1 MKKNT
6 NKSGRMK
13 KFITNSIVHIGLAIV
28 GFIWVLPIAFVILTS
43 FREEGGTYKSYI
55 LPRGYTLDNYKG
67 LFNQT
72 GSLVF
77 TQWLTNTLIV
87 AVASCILATFFVLS
101 VSYVLSRLRFRLR
114 KKLLNIALVLGMF
127 PSFMSMIAVYYILKG
142 FGFLESGQL
151 KLVALVLV
159 YSTGASLGFYIA
171 KGFFDT
177 LPRTIDEA
185 ACIDGAS
192 KWKVFTKI
200 TIPLS
205 KPIIVNTLLTSFMAP
220 WVDYI
225 FAKVILGQDRKYFTV
240 AIGLW
245 SMLEKEFAEYYYTT
259 FFAGC
264 VIISIP
270 VVILFI
276 FTQRFYVEG
285 TSGAVKG

>member
-1 MKKNT
+1 MKNKPKNSSRFIKRFT
-6 NKSGRMK
+6 NL
-13 KFITNSIVHIGLAIV
+13 FVHIGLAVV
-28 GFIWVLPIAFVILTS
+28 GFIWVLPIVFVVLTS
-43 FREEGGTYKSYI
+43 LREEGGTYKSYI
-55 LPRGYTLDNYKG
+55 LPRGYTLDNYKN
-67 LFNQT
+67 LFSQT
-72 GSLVF
+72 GSLIF
-77 TQWLTNTLIV
+77 TKWFTNTLIV
-87 AVASCILATFFVLS
+87 AIASCLLSTFFVLC
-101 VSYVLSRLRFRLR
+101 VSYVLSRLRFRMR

-159 YSTGASLGFYIA
+159 YSCGSSLTFYIA

-185 ACIDGAS
+185 AYIDGAS

-200 TIPLS
+200 TMPLS
-205 KPIIVNTLLTSFMAP
+205 KPIVVNTLLTSFMAP

-225 FAKVILGQDRKYFTV
+225 FAKVILGQDRSYFTI

-245 SMLEKEFAEYYYTT
+245 TMLEKEFAEYYYTT

-270 VVILFI
+270 ITILFLM
-276 FTQRFYVEG
+276 TQRFYVEG